1 MYVCA
6 CVHIHLSEHGCLC
19 HGVPCGGHRNIS
31 AVHNVSYR
39 FFLMCF
45 QCLTLAYESWG
56 TYLFLHLISQRT
68 WFPDIHTMHLVF
80 LCMFWAFSFRSSCSD
95 VKNTYP
101 VSHDSDQKFLLSQI
115 ELGQNEEHRQF

>member
-6 CVHIHLSEHGCLC
+6 CVHIHLSEHRCLC
-19 HGVPCGGHRNIS
+19 HGVPCGDHRNIS

-45 QCLTLAYESWG
+45 QCFTLAYESLG

-80 LCMFWAFSFRSSCSD
+80 LCVLWSCSFRSSRSD
-95 VKNTYP
+95 VKNSYL
-101 VSHDSDQKFLLSQI
+101 VSHDSDQNFLFESNCTWTERRAQTI
-115 ELGQNEEHRQF
+115 